1 MSHSVRL
8 KTKLSRSSL
17 NIANLDVDL
26 DLVWILDLDPSLKM
40 FRFQKCLQVS
50 SVIVKTSLLVL
61 SANIIKK

>member
-26 DLVWILDLDPSLKM
+26 DLVWILDLDPFLKM